1 MLTCNFFRNEK
12 IFGIRRIILSVFFL
26 LGSIIFRMGL
36 SFSVI
41 VSYSL
46 YISILV
52 LLDWLVSDS
61 IKNMKKYLFHVELI
75 FRWKKISEKRFTDF
89 FSIKTIC
96 YGSNQ

>member
-1 MLTCNFFRNEK
+1 MWSQILIFEGALKKMLTCNFFRNEK

-52 LLDWLVSDS
+52 LLD
-61 IKNMKKYLFHVELI
+61 
-75 FRWKKISEKRFTDF
+75 
-89 FSIKTIC
+89 
-96 YGSNQ
+96 